1 MQAVDDSGD
10 ERNFRFPLEVVTISD
25 PNDVLSY
32 PVPISLAEHF
42 PKHRFVNVRTRLSW
56 KLLGGL
62 AAYPMSAHTGHATN
76 GRVIQMIAE
85 GWPPLAM
92 R

>member
-1 MQAVDDSGD
+1 
-10 ERNFRFPLEVVTISD
+10 
-25 PNDVLSY
+25 
-32 PVPISLAEHF
+32 
-42 PKHRFVNVRTRLSW
+42 VNVRTRLSW

-62 AAYPMSAHTGHATN
+62 AAYPTSAHTGHATN

-85 GWPPLAM
+85 GWPPVAM